1 SKIKARLVA
10 RGFEEDKS
18 KLQTDSP
25 TCSRES
31 VRLLITLASS
41 WGWKCHTVDVQAAY
55 LQGNAISR
63 LVFLKPPK
71 EFDDGSL
78 WQLNKT
84 VYGLCDAAR
93 EWYDKVSFELSALG
107 VTKCSVDNSLF
118 FWHVQEVLEGMVVVH
133 VDDFLWCGTDK
144 FKSQVIEEIT

>member
-1 SKIKARLVA
+1 
-10 RGFEEDKS
+10 
-18 KLQTDSP
+18 
-25 TCSRES
+25 RES

-93 EWYDKVSFELSALG
+93 EWYNKVSCELSALG

-118 FWHVQEVLEGMVVVH
+118 FWHVQNVLEGMVVVH
-133 VDDFLWCGTDK
+133 VDDFLWCGTAK
-144 FKSQVIEEIT
+144 FQSQVID